1 MYVPYLHS
9 THTRTP
15 HRHRAAALP
24 HVNTVIPKRHGR
36 EKVTGQNDNVNTGVL
51 HACTLSS
58 SSLPPLVDHVICV
71 VAMDVDIRHSYDEAC
86 RLAPV
91 KEPQPDDALLDGIP
105 PINAQFFYHSLI
117 PIDDPLSTATIAPTS
132 DSKSAKGI
140 LRVFSHADNNA
151 LERAWLGL
159 ASSSDRETHRVFLRK
174 TRLSPALA
182 TRNAQKLSELI
193 QELASEHV
201 EKHAHETK
209 PRNPQ
214 EQLSHALANT
224 AVPVCCQELL
234 IDVSTMLRETFCDV
248 SRRKQR
254 ALDQESVVESV
265 MAIMAEKEQ
274 PSPVAVPARMAPSAP
289 TPSPRAEGFVIPGL
303 STSSRGRASSLA
315 SNPDASRSASTDSR
329 IKRLPMTSSSLPKS
343 SLVPLRPPVVDDG
356 ISGKPFLKVGDPA
369 SKPPAEPFVNLAGE
383 GLLHAPQTEAEGL
396 EKNQQVDGPAN
407 ETSVRDRGAMEG
419 KPRAVEVAVGVSRL
433 HMVSLPTLQM
443 KPIYWSPVN
452 DIATVSRAT
461 WFYR

>member
-1 MYVPYLHS
+1 
-9 THTRTP
+9 
-15 HRHRAAALP
+15 
-24 HVNTVIPKRHGR
+24 
-36 EKVTGQNDNVNTGVL
+36 
-51 HACTLSS
+51 
-58 SSLPPLVDHVICV
+58 
-71 VAMDVDIRHSYDEAC
+71 MDIETRHSYDEVC

-91 KEPQPDDALLDGIP
+91 KEPQPDGALLDGIP

-151 LERAWLGL
+151 LERAWLDL
-159 ASSSDRETHRVFLRK
+159 ASSSDRETHRAFLRK

-193 QELASEHV
+193 QELARKHM
-201 EKHAHETK
+201 EKHAHENQ

-214 EQLSHALANT
+214 EQPSHSLANT
-224 AVPVCCQELL
+224 TLPVCCQELL
-234 IDVSTMLRETFCDV
+234 IDASTMLRETFCEV
-248 SRRKQR
+248 SRKQR

-265 MAIMAEKEQ
+265 MAIVAENEQ
-274 PSPVAVPARMAPSAP
+274 PSPVAVPTRTAPSAP

-329 IKRLPMTSSSLPKS
+329 IKRLPMASSALPKS
-343 SLVPLRPPVVDDG
+343 SLVPVRPPVVDDG
-356 ISGKPFLKVGDPA
+356 ISGKPFLKVGDPG
-369 SKPPAEPFVNLAGE
+369 SKPPAEPAVILAGE

-396 EKNQQVDGPAN
+396 EKNQQADRLAN
-407 ETSVRDRGAMEG
+407 ETTVKEREATER
-419 KPRAVEVAVGVSRL
+419 KPWAVEVAVGVSRL
-433 HMVSLPTLQM
+433 HMVSLPALQM

-452 DIATVSRAT
+452 DIAIVSRAT